1 MQEMVDDIF
10 EDYEPPYTPH
20 TTWWDTVKIFLA
32 ALVVY
37 WHEDIDE

>member
-20 TTWWDTVKIFLA
+20 VSWWDTVKIILA
-32 ALVVY
+32 GLVVY

>member
-1 MQEMVDDIF
+1 MVDDIF
-10 EDYEPPYTPH
+10 DDYDMYTPH
-20 TTWWDTVKIFLA
+20 VSWCDTVKIFLA